1 MGKLDV
7 IKNEA
12 TKLVKDAISSMLG
25 DDADV
30 KVYVATNDKDWLD
43 KEIEKCWSIQ
53 ELLND
58 EMREVSDE
66 EIMRKEESAKSKK
79 LSEVINDLAKDMNKN
94 FEKARDEVEKK
105 QKQILVDSPVKVEK
119 KETCGCGENCKCKQT
134 KSEIVVDN
142 AFNAKDLKSKKPR
155 KLINVNK
162 TVSKLLT
169 KVFEDIKYMN
179 DNGEKGL
186 SFELFEEFEDEL
198 DGVIPQTID
207 KVVDRMAAYLA
218 ERNFEIQVDESEEG
232 CIFIDINW

>member
-30 KVYVATNDKDWLD
+30 KVYVATNDTDWLD
-43 KEIEKCWSIQ
+43 EEIEKCWSIQ

-66 EIMRKEESAKSKK
+66 EIIRKEEKVKTKK
-79 LSEVINDLAKDMNKN
+79 LTEVINELAKDMNKN

-105 QKQILVDSPVKVEK
+105 QKQILVDSPMKVEK
-119 KETCGCGENCKCKQT
+119 KETCDCGENCKCHS
-134 KSEIVVDN
+134 KSEIVVEN
-142 AFNAKDLKSKKPR
+142 AFKAEDLKVKTKR

-186 SFELFEEFEDEL
+186 SFELFEEFGDEL
-198 DGVIPQTID
+198 DGVIEPTIE

-218 ERNFEIQVDESEEG
+218 ERNFEVQIDESEEG